1 MVAVVVVGL
10 ASPASLTL
18 AGENAPTL
26 DLDAWHR
33 ALGEASVDEPLEG
46 EGGRRFVL
54 GVNPNCSAVIGFPN
68 LVAYQANLYLSL
80 SDSSSFSAFVG
91 YGLEGGSSADATIYT
106 LGWGGVRR
114 LQMAKPQWGFY
125 GKFLR
130 YRRVEDETHGVH
142 HGLSRWAPNREPA
155 PSGCASRSARP
166 ARSAITGWPS
176 RRSPSRWSCRSG
188 FLHWERMEY
197 RIWGPVPLPV
207 SAPVPVSV

>member
-1 MVAVVVVGL
+1 MTARRRVRLLVAVVVVGL
-10 ASPASLTL
+10 ASSASLTL

-46 EGGRRFVL
+46 EEGRRFVL

-91 YGLEGGSSADATIYT
+91 YGVEGGSSADATIYT

-142 HGLSRWAPNREPA
+142 HGLSVGTE
-155 PSGCASRSARP
+155 SGAGALGLRVEIGA
-166 ARSAITGWPS
+166 ARSE
-176 RRSPSRWSCRSG
+176 RD
-188 FLHWERMEY
+188 HWLAVAQIAVTLELPFG
-197 RIWGPVPLPV
+197 IPPLGGG
-207 SAPVPVSV
+207 

>member
-1 MVAVVVVGL
+1 MTARRRARLLVAVVVVGL

-130 YRRVEDETHGVH
+130 YRRVEDETHGIH
-142 HGLSRWAPNREPA
+142 HGLSVGTE
-155 PSGCASRSARP
+155 SGAGALGLRVEIGA
-166 ARSAITGWPS
+166 ARSE
-176 RRSPSRWSCRSG
+176 RD
-188 FLHWERMEY
+188 HWLAVAQIAFTLELPFG
-197 RIWGPVPLPV
+197 IPPLGGDGI
-207 SAPVPVSV
+207 